1 MSPVGGFTRTETEEA
16 REVFAAFPEMS
27 STAMKIRP
35 AFRCWYVHLHHL
47 ETNAGP
53 GGPEEIVSNGPPS
66 RHRDIPESRNGQ
78 GIQKDEH
85 EYFP

>member
-1 MSPVGGFTRTETEEA
+1 
-16 REVFAAFPEMS
+16 
-27 STAMKIRP
+27 
-35 AFRCWYVHLHHL
+35 L